1 MMQKNNVLIDTNHN
15 EMLNIEDKE
24 FSDFFDLLNRI
35 DVNVRKNENEQIK
48 LDILKE
54 TDLLLIGNPIDDFF
68 SSIEVKSVVD
78 FVRSGGGLLLLSE
91 YGSDYL
97 QKTNLNE
104 IAGKFGIN
112 FEKNLVKEVNKANQ
126 NYIST
131 LPITNFL
138 KHPLTKNIREIKIG
152 GSCSLSLSK
161 DSKPLLLTSQNS
173 WPEVFNSSTEQWI
186 KEDEE
191 NEQIIA
197 AFTEFGKGKVVAIGD
212 IDIFTSDSN
221 FGLNSLDNQKFIQ
234 NIINWL
240 IEPVKESKIT
250 TFILNQL
257 GDLQFE
263 IRESNKVLNNIIE
276 TMTILEKRISYL
288 EENSRML
295 PHPINLDH
303 DGERESLQEE

>member
-1 MMQKNNVLIDTNHN
+1 MMQKITLLFDTTHN
-15 EMLNIEDKE
+15 EMLNIEEKE
-24 FSDFFDLLNRI
+24 FSDFLNLLNRI
-35 DVNVRKNENEQIK
+35 DVNVRKDENEQLK

-54 TDLLLIGNPIDDFF
+54 IDLLVIGNPIDDFF
-68 SSIEVKSVVD
+68 SSIEVKLIVD

-97 QKTNLNE
+97 QKTNLND
-104 IAGKFGIN
+104 IAGKFGFK

-131 LPITNFL
+131 LHIINFL
-138 KHPLTKNIREIKIG
+138 KHQITKHIREIKLG
-152 GSCSLSLSK
+152 GSCSLFLSK
-161 DSKPLLLTSQNS
+161 DAKPLLQTNQNS
-173 WPEVFNSSTEQWI
+173 WSEVFNSSTEQWI
-186 KEDEE
+186 KDDEE
-191 NEQIIA
+191 KKHVIA

-221 FGLNSLDNQKFIQ
+221 FGLNSLDNQKFVQ
-234 NIINWL
+234 NVINWL
-240 IEPVKESKIT
+240 IEPVKESKINS
-250 TFILNQL
+250 FILNQL

-263 IRESNKVLNNIIE
+263 IRESNKILNNIIE

-288 EENSRML
+288 EENSRIHS
-295 PHPINLDH
+295 HPINVDQ

>member
-1 MMQKNNVLIDTNHN
+1 
-15 EMLNIEDKE
+15 MLNIEDND
-24 FSDFFDLLNRI
+24 FSNFLALLNQI
-35 DVNVRKNENEQIK
+35 DVNVRKNENEQ
-48 LDILKE
+48 LNFENLKE
-54 TDLLLIGNPIDDFF
+54 IDLLVIGNPIDDFF
-68 SSIEVKSVVD
+68 SSIEVKFVVD

-91 YGSDYL
+91 YGSDFL
-97 QKTNLNE
+97 QKTNLND

-131 LPITNFL
+131 LHISDFL
-138 KHPLTKNIREIKIG
+138 KHQITKHIREIKIG
-152 GSCSLSLSK
+152 GSCSLYLSK
-161 DSKPLLLTSQNS
+161 EAKPLLQTSQNS
-173 WPEVFNSSTEQWI
+173 WSEIFNSSTEQWI

-191 NEQIIA
+191 KEQTIA

-250 TFILNQL
+250 SFILNQL

-263 IRESNKVLNNIIE
+263 IRESNKILNNVIE

-288 EENSRML
+288 EENSRTL
-295 PHPINLDH
+295 SHSINLDH

>member
-1 MMQKNNVLIDTNHN
+1 M
-15 EMLNIEDKE
+15 
-24 FSDFFDLLNRI
+24 
-35 DVNVRKNENEQIK
+35 
-48 LDILKE
+48 
-54 TDLLLIGNPIDDFF
+54 IGNPIDDFF

-97 QKTNLNE
+97 QKTNLND
-104 IAGKFGIN
+104 IAGKFGLN
-112 FEKNLVKEVNKANQ
+112 FEKNLVKEANKANQ
-126 NYIST
+126 DHIST
-131 LPITNFL
+131 LHILNFL
-138 KHPLTKNIREIKIG
+138 KHPITKHIREIKIG
-152 GSCSLSLSK
+152 GACSLSLSK
-161 DSKPLLLTSQNS
+161 DAKPLLQTDQNS

-191 NEQIIA
+191 REQVIA
-197 AFTEFGKGKVVAIGD
+197 AFTEFGKGKVIAIGD

-240 IEPVKESKIT
+240 IEPVKESKINS
-250 TFILNQL
+250 FILNQL

-263 IRESNKVLNNIIE
+263 IRESNKILNNIIE

-288 EENSRML
+288 EENSRINS
-295 PHPINLDH
+295 HPINLDH
-303 DGERESLQEE
+303 DGEGESLPEE